1 MHDDDDDDDF
11 LEFFHNKVQNG
22 QTGDLGVRAAD
33 LVVEERRIEHARVTS
48 RTAVQNVLELVMKPE
63 NATFSNVHL
72 VRTYICGVVTTFLIC
87 LKRN

>member
-22 QTGDLGVRAAD
+22 QTGDPGARAAD

-48 RTAVQNVLELVMKPE
+48 RTAVQSVLELVIKPE
-63 NATFSNVHL
+63 SATFSNVL